1 MKHKVMSYLDS
12 CEEDIKTICTEL
24 YNNPEES
31 YKESYAST
39 LICDILKKHN
49 FNVEKN
55 ILDIKNSFY
64 AFKGTGHPKICF
76 LCEYDAISD
85 RGHITGHNLLSAT
98 SVLGAL
104 CLGNT
109 VSDLDYGSIII
120 IGCPGEYLG
129 GTKEL
134 MVKQGIFD
142 DIDAV
147 MVVHPQTQT
156 MESGTSSAIL
166 PLSISFSK
174 KDGLSFLNTDNYTSL
189 DAILLTFN
197 IINTVSK
204 GFTDDVEIHS
214 ILSQGGTTPLLIPK
228 TTEGK
233 FYIRAKNMK
242 IAEKCEKKLRLIS
255 KTVGQLMDIE
265 PKISLYEPPNEELF
279 TNATLNRLLN
289 NNLKESGII
298 NIQQKSSIKAGLS
311 IGSISKVVPTIHSY
325 IGITKDDTIAYG
337 TEDFAKATIDDFALE
352 QCKKAGISLALTGL
366 DLITNKELLNEAKTE
381 FYNDKNL

>member
-1 MKHKVMSYLDS
+1 MKHKVMSYLDT
-12 CEEDIKTICTEL
+12 CEDDIKTICTEL
-24 YNNPEES
+24 YSNPEES
-31 YKESYAST
+31 YKEFYAST
-39 LICDILKKHN
+39 LICDILEKHN

-64 AFKGTGHPKICF
+64 AFKGNGHPKVCF
-76 LCEYDAISD
+76 LCEYDAIPD

-104 CLGNT
+104 CLGNA
-109 VSDLDYGSIII
+109 VSDSDYGSVII

-134 MVKQGIFD
+134 MVKQGLFD

-147 MVVHPQTQT
+147 MVIHPQTQT
-156 MESGTSSAIL
+156 AESGTSSAIL

-204 GFTDDVEIHS
+204 GFSDDLEIHS
-214 ILSQGGTTPLLIPK
+214 ILSEGGKTPLLIPK

-233 FYIRAKNMK
+233 FYIRAKSMK
-242 IAEKCEKKLRLIS
+242 IAEACEKKLRLIS
-255 KTVGQLMDIE
+255 KTVGELMDIE
-265 PKISLYEPPNEELF
+265 PKIALYEPPNEELF
-279 TNATLNRLLN
+279 TNSTLNRLLN

-298 NIQQKSSIKAGLS
+298 NINPQAAIKAGLS

-325 IGITKDDTIAYG
+325 IGIIKDSSISYG
-337 TEDFAKATIDDFALE
+337 TEEFAKSTIDDFAFD
-352 QCKKAGISLALTGL
+352 QCKKAGLSLALTGL
-366 DLITNKELLNEAKTE
+366 DLIINKTLLEEAKTE
-381 FYNDKNL
+381 FYNNKSL